1 MKKSIVLL
9 LVLLLCG
16 ALLGCSGTAPAGLK
30 EKPFP
35 NMEKVA
41 RKLGIAEGSNPRWI
55 ASAGGRLVGLC
66 TPNKL
71 EKHFF
76 MYEEGNGTAAWLP
89 LTGESV
95 KELLALPMFNPRMF
109 FSFGDLRHPA
119 DIASGGD
126 GRYLLASTMNN
137 CCILFD
143 LEEKCTHWIGPYTNV
158 TSAGKDTAYAFSAMD
173 RGIVRIRYSD
183 RSVTPVLAYQ
193 DIPAKFS
200 FLSALAALDEQTLLL
215 CLQTSTLKQ
224 ESEKKKT
231 AAAVQVCLLR
241 LTEGAP
247 EAVVS
252 EAVDVPNSG
261 TLLHAGGKHALLLH
275 VFSNPKTEASV
286 LMLAETE
293 HIQDSARRL
302 VAIEDQGT
310 PKAALTDADGYR
322 ARAVNHVLPMQPFGA
337 ALSGDGKRAA
347 LLCINDQMEDTAL
360 YLMDTETLA
369 LRNVPLPA
377 SLRGKIM
384 TCVRMYDHD
393 LWLIDASQAL
403 TMLRYQLGQE

>member
-9 LVLLLCG
+9 LTLLLCG
-16 ALLGCSGTAPAGLK
+16 ALLGCSGTASTGLK

-41 RKLGIAEGSNPRWI
+41 RKLGIAEGSNLRWI
-55 ASAGGRLVGLC
+55 ASASGRLVGLC
-66 TPNKL
+66 IPDKL

-76 MYEEGNGTAAWLP
+76 VYEESSGVASWLP

-95 KELLALPMFNPRMF
+95 KELAALPLFNPRML

-119 DIASGGD
+119 DIAPGGD
-126 GRYLLASTMNN
+126 GRYLLASATNN

-143 LEEKCTHWIGPYTNV
+143 FEGKCTHWIGPYTNV
-158 TSAGKDTAYAFSAMD
+158 TPAGKDTAYAFSAMD

-200 FLSALAALDEQTLLL
+200 FLPALAALDEQTLLL
-215 CLQTSTLKQ
+215 CLQTGTLKQ
-224 ESEKKKT
+224 EGEKKKP
-231 AAAVQVCLLR
+231 AAAVQLCLLR

-247 EAVVS
+247 EAALS
-252 EAVDVPNSG
+252 EAVDVPDSG

-275 VFSNPKTEASV
+275 MFRNPKTEAAV

-293 HIQDSARRL
+293 HIEDAARRL
-302 VAIEDQGT
+302 VLIEGKDA
-310 PKAALTDADGYR
+310 PKATLTNADDYR
-322 ARAVNHVLPMQPFGA
+322 VRAADHALPMQPFGA
-337 ALSGDGKRAA
+337 ALSGDGRLAA
-347 LLCINDQMEDTAL
+347 LLCIDDQMDDTAL
-360 YLMDTETLA
+360 YLMDTDTLT
-369 LRNVPLPA
+369 LQNIPLPA
-377 SLRGKIM
+377 SVRRKIM
-384 TCVRMYDHD
+384 ACVRVYDND
-393 LWLIDASQAL
+393 LWLIDASREPI
-403 TMLRYQLGQE
+403 MLRYQLEQE